1 MELKRLLFSA
11 ASLSFNCLNRTFY
24 GIETTLFRALLIK
37 LFVLIVPFM
46 ELKQLYCNTIYEQ
59 QLVLIVPFMELKHR
73 SSILSKR
80 LFRVLIVPFMELK
93 LS

>member
-1 MELKRLLFSA
+1 
-11 ASLSFNCLNRTFY
+11 
-24 GIETTLFRALLIK
+24 
-37 LFVLIVPFM
+37 M